1 MTGVILPSLLP
12 LWIMVVPLAG
22 AALLAGAGQH
32 RRLVGPIVLGTGG
45 LCFGL
50 VLVLV
55 MTVRLGFQPELALM
69 ELAPPLRIVLR
80 ADALGALFALLIAGL
95 FPLAAAYALQFMA
108 DDPRLRGFLA
118 LVLIS
123 QGLML
128 GVAFAASLITLL
140 AFYELFS
147 LISYVLIVH
156 DRSPRARAAGL
167 KYIIY
172 IVSGGVFILTGIIL
186 VYFLAADVRF
196 VPGGLLDS
204 GTARPAALVAWICF
218 MVGFG
223 IKAALMPLHGWV
235 ADAHPA
241 APTPFSA
248 LLSGIMVA
256 AGSFAILRVLFET
269 FGVELLGQL
278 GVMPWLAAM
287 AGLSALVAGALALGE
302 DEFKR
307 RLAYSTI
314 SQMAYVI
321 MAAAT
326 LGELALVG
334 GLVHL
339 SHHAFIKAGLFFC
352 AGLILTVT
360 GYKNVSQFDGLA
372 RRMPATAIL
381 LTLLAMAMVGMPPL
395 SGFVSKWLLGAGLI
409 EAGGIMPL
417 LVLLLGSLLAAAYL
431 WPVIFRIWLPGP
443 EPTGIA
449 TGAEETPGLMLS
461 MLAVTAAIT
470 VLLGLAA
477 SLPGLPLELARL
489 AAATIIGGGG

>member
-1 MTGVILPSLLP
+1 MTGLSLPSLLP
-12 LWIMVVPLAG
+12 LWIILVPLIG
-22 AALLAGAGQH
+22 AAALAGAGRY
-32 RRLVGPIVLGTGG
+32 RRLREAIVLGTGG

-50 VLVLV
+50 VMVLV

-69 ELAPPLRIVLR
+69 ELAPPLRIMLR
-80 ADALGALFALLIAGL
+80 ADALGTLFALLIASL
-95 FPLAAAYALQFMA
+95 FPLTTTYALRFMA
-108 DDPRLRGFLA
+108 DDPRLQGFMA
-118 LVLIS
+118 TVLVS
-123 QGLML
+123 QALML
-128 GVAFAASLITLL
+128 GVAFSASLITLL
-140 AFYELFS
+140 VFYELFS

-156 DRSPRARAAGL
+156 DRTPRARAAGL

-172 IVSGGVFILTGIIL
+172 IVSGGVFILTGVIL

-204 GTARPAALVAWICF
+204 GAAHPASLVAWICF

-256 AGSFAILRVLFET
+256 AGSFAILRVLFEI
-269 FGVELLGQL
+269 FGEDLLLQL

-314 SQMAYVI
+314 SQMAYVVL
-321 MAAAT
+321 AAAT

-352 AGLILTVT
+352 AGLILTMT
-360 GYKNVSQFDGLA
+360 GLKNVSQFDGLA

-381 LTLLAMAMVGMPPL
+381 LTLLALAMVGVPPL
-395 SGFVSKWLLGAGLI
+395 SGFVSKWLLGAGLLA
-409 EAGGIMPL
+409 AGGVVPL

-431 WPVIFRIWLPGP
+431 WPVIYRIWLPDSRTS
-443 EPTGIA
+443 ESSA
-449 TGAEETPGLMLS
+449 GAEQAPPVMLS
-461 MLAVTAAIT
+461 MLAITAGISL
-470 VLLGLAA
+470 LLGLAA

-489 AAATIIGGGG
+489 AAARMMGGGG